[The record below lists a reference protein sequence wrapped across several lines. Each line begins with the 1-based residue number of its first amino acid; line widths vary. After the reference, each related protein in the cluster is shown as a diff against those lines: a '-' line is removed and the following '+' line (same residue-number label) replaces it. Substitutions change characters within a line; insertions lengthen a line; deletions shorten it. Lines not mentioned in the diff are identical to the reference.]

1 MHGCH
6 LILLV
11 GSLPDLHVHVRPAHY
26 RSALSAQN
34 DETGDS
40 ADKRSAWSALNS
52 KPYVPDGLND
62 KEWTAIK
69 RREAEEL
76 RRKDFGAYG
85 PIWSRQ
91 LRPDG
96 DWMLTPSLW
105 TRGYDSNASASGGNI
120 DGGSSGAALF
130 RQFFFMLR
138 TYAPS
143 FFATYLIVVAAST
156 CIRLTQIATG
166 EGLGLGL
173 RSTAG
178 VASRMAA
185 SVASLRTQSVAS
197 SASLM
202 ASLIF
207 GIRPINALLDLLNR
221 KKLWSKERS
230 AVLVAASTVLIVSI
244 WVGALAV
251 LSPFLR
257 VGV

>member
-69 RREAEEL
+69 RREADEL
-76 RRKDFGAYG
+76 RRKNLGAIG
-85 PIWSRQ
+85 PRWNR

-96 DWMLTPSLW
+96 DWVGVW
-105 TRGYDSNASASGGNI
+105 TRGYDSSAGASGGNI

-130 RQFFFMLR
+130 RRFFLMLR

-143 FFATYLIVVAAST
+143 FCATYLIVVAAST
-156 CIRLTQIATG
+156 CIRLTQMATG

-244 WVGALAV
+244 WAGALAV
-251 LSPFLR
+251 LSPFLHA
-257 VGV
+257 GV

>member
-52 KPYVPDGLND
+52 KPYVPDGLNE

-69 RREAEEL
+69 RREAGEL
-76 RRKDFGAYG
+76 RRKDLGAYG
-85 PIWSRQ
+85 PRWSRQ
-91 LRPDG
+91 NRPFDG

-105 TRGYDSNASASGGNI
+105 VRGFENSDPGVSGTHI
-120 DGGSSGAALF
+120 DGGALF
-130 RQFFFMLR
+130 RQFFLMLR

-143 FFATYLIVVAAST
+143 LCATYLIVVAAST
-156 CIRLTQIATG
+156 CIRLTQMATG

-251 LSPFLR
+251 LSPFLHA
-257 VGV
+257 GV